1 MLEASMKDIKPH
13 IDAMTKEKANL
24 KGAMDADVEEAQL
37 KMIVDHIN
45 RIINGFDEQVK
56 TAKRSLPK
64 APKPK
69 GKAKAKSAAQS

>member
-1 MLEASMKDIKPH
+1 MKDIKPH
-13 IDAMTKEKANL
+13 IDAMIKEKANL
-24 KGAMDADVEEAQL
+24 KGAMDADVEESQL